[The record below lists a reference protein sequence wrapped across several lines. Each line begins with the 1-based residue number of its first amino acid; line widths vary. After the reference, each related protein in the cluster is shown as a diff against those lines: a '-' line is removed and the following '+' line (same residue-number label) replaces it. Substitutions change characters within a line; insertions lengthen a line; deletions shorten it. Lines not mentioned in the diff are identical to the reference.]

1 MNSIKNLQV
10 RKNLLGI
17 GLISLSLTA
26 CNKQVVDFNKNFN
39 VVVEVNDDNISV
51 VGIKNYSDYE
61 GSQVQF
67 ITNDDLVVLSSSY
80 QTELLNVSS
89 DESLNNYVLALSAN
103 KEENIIKYDEL
114 QQTTINYG
122 TTWNKNLIDLNYTFT
137 KAIILSNET
146 ATIVNLDTWTD
157 YKEDDKIQIKLTDGT
172 CILTNIDKVKLIND
186 EKANEDSL
194 KNYAISLVGSEENV
208 IFYEPINIKKIN

>member
-1 MNSIKNLQV
+1 MNNIKNLKV
-10 RKNLLGI
+10 RNNLIRL

-61 GSQVQF
+61 GNQIQF
-67 ITNDDLVVLSSSY
+67 ITNDNLVVLSSSY

-89 DESLNNYVLALSAN
+89 DESLNNYVLALNAN

>member
-1 MNSIKNLQV
+1 MNNIKNLKV
-10 RKNLLGI
+10 RNSLIGL

-61 GSQVQF
+61 GNQIQF

-89 DESLNNYVLALSAN
+89 SESLNNYVVALSAN
-103 KEENIIKYDEL
+103 KEENIINYDEL
-114 QQTTINYG
+114 QGTTINYSSA
-122 TTWNKNLIDLNYTFT
+122 WNKNLIDLNYTFT

-146 ATIVNLDTWTD
+146 ATIVDLDTWTD
-157 YKEDDKIQIKLTDGT
+157 YKEDDKIQIKLKDDT

-186 EKANEDSL
+186 EKAGEDSL

-208 IFYEPINIKKIN
+208 IFYEPVNTKKIN

>member
-1 MNSIKNLQV
+1 MNNIKNLKV
-10 RKNLLGI
+10 RNSLIGL

-51 VGIKNYSDYE
+51 VGIKNYSDYD

-67 ITNDDLVVLSSSY
+67 ITNDNLVVLSSSY

-89 DESLNNYVLALSAN
+89 SESLDNYVLALSSN
-103 KEENIIKYDEL
+103 KEENIINYDEL
-114 QQTTINYG
+114 QQTTINYDSS
-122 TTWNKNLIDLNYTFT
+122 WNKNLIDLNYTFT

-146 ATIVNLDTWTD
+146 ATIVDLDTWTD

-186 EKANEDSL
+186 EKASPDSL
-194 KNYAISLVGSEENV
+194 KNYAISLVGSEDNV
-208 IFYEPINIKKIN
+208 VFYDPTNTKKIN